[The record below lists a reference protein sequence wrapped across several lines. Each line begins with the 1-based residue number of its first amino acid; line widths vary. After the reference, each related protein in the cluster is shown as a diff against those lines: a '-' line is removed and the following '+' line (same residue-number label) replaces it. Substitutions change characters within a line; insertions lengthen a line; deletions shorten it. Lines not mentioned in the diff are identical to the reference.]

1 MLNTINSRTGN
12 VGDTFFAASRQ
23 MWLASLGAAVVTR
36 EWAQKEAGTV
46 LRTLVKEG
54 TAVESRAVR
63 IVGDQVET
71 SFAKANALWSKA
83 RKTVTFAV
91 KDYADTAV
99 MLVRETLPR
108 SLPKVALPGLK
119 ANVPAK
125 RKYVRKAKTV
135 KARATRTVKKATRTV
150 KKATRGVKRTAR
162 RATKRA

>member
-1 MLNTINSRTGN
+1 MLNTINTRAGT

-23 MWLASLGAAVVTR
+23 VWLASLGAAVVTR

-54 TAVESRAVR
+54 SAVESRAVR

-71 SFAKANALWSKA
+71 SFAKANAIWSKA

-91 KDYADTAV
+91 KEYADTAV
-99 MLVRETLPR
+99 TLVRETLPR
-108 SLPKVALPGLK
+108 SLPKVELKGLK
-119 ANVPAK
+119 ARTPAK
-125 RKYVRKAKTV
+125 RKVVRKAKTV
-135 KARATRTVKKATRTV
+135 KARATRTVKKA
-150 KKATRGVKRTAR
+150 K